1 MDSHRGA
8 SELNARGRR
17 VDDTAH
23 GRLSAWKLEDAKAR
37 FSELVRRAR
46 SEGPQRVTCRGRDAV
61 VVVAVVV
68 VAVEEFERL
77 APDRRTGVDL
87 AAFLQTTGIAELDI
101 QREEDR
107 GRDAEL
113 W

>member
-8 SELNARGRR
+8 NELNARGRR

-23 GRLSAWKLEDAKAR
+23 GRLSTWKLEDAKAR

-61 VVVAVVV
+61 VVVAV
-68 VAVEEFERL
+68 EEFERL
-77 APDRRTGVDL
+77 APDRRTGADL

-107 GRDAEL
+107 GRDTEL

>member
-61 VVVAVVV
+61 VVVAV
-68 VAVEEFERL
+68 EEFERL